1 MKYQWEGD
9 EHSWEKIR
17 ASGYWNFFGKRE
29 KTFFFIV
36 TYKVEG
42 NLGIRDTMKTKSK
55 STILLARLFVG

>member
-29 KTFFFIV
+29 KT
-36 TYKVEG
+36 KVEG

-55 STILLARLFVG
+55 STILLARLF

>member
-1 MKYQWEGD
+1 MRKD
-9 EHSWEKIR
+9 KSVRIL
-17 ASGYWNFFGKRE
+17 RE
-29 KTFFFIV
+29 KTLFFIV